1 MSTTV
6 TYNGS
11 TVTQVNNETK
21 TLLTSGKWL
30 TGNIILTDVSDG
42 SGGEST
48 SSNGYILTTVIP
60 EQTFTATTSTD
71 ISGTEHKQAQLTYTT
86 HLENGSHYLITYDNS
101 QYIFMCYIY
110 GGNFYALGD
119 IQYFLGGGSSYPFG
133 IVRPTSSQSYY
144 IAIDNND
151 TGEEHTVKVDKI
163 ELIDNL
169 ELTEKIITTNGTY
182 SASTDNA
189 DGYSSVSVSVPN
201 AISITEVA
209 NTTGTTVIVTGT
221 EASGSSATLTTK
233 TITLNGTYSASN
245 DNADGYSQVVVNV
258 PTSGDG
264 STPSATQHT
273 IHLEFTDET
282 TINIPVYYD
291 DSFIS
296 STITS
301 TTPNQYGQKT
311 IDSALLDGTSWYIRP
326 TETWETLLDNNV
338 DYYPEDDGAEGVYP
352 YCWISSLEDVQIP
365 VDSVWKVTF
374 NNVEYRLV
382 GKNIEQLR
390 TTIIGNP
397 KYGGGQDDNSGV
409 PFYFY
414 NTTYGAWSGGIEG
427 ENVSSTQYFKIERLT
442 EISDTGDHI
451 IHFVFTDETTTDIP
465 LHYTDTFTASAITA
479 TTPTT
484 YNNKTV
490 ETASLDGVVWYTR
503 PQYEVL
509 FDGSVTFQEQSP
521 YNGIYISAL
530 SNLYPVSGEVYRI
543 TIDNVV
549 YNCVASN
556 DGEDVQIG
564 NPKYNYGIDDGS
576 NVPFALYNGGYGGLN
591 GWTELSASEHTV
603 KIERLTTTQ
612 QQGEE
617 E

>member
-1 MSTTV
+1 MSTTI

-11 TVTQVNNETK
+11 TIAQVNNETK

-30 TGNIILTDVSDG
+30 TGNIILTD
-42 SGGEST
+42 T
-48 SSNGYILTTVIP
+48 SS
-60 EQTFTATTSTD
+60 
-71 ISGTEHKQAQLTYTT
+71 GTGT
-86 HLENGSHYLITYDNS
+86 LITKN
-101 QYIFMCYIY
+101 IIAN
-110 GGNFYALGD
+110 GNYNA
-119 IQYFLGGGSSYPFG
+119 SS
-133 IVRPTSSQSYY
+133 
-144 IAIDNND
+144 
-151 TGEEHTVKVDKI
+151 
-163 ELIDNL
+163 
-169 ELTEKIITTNGTY
+169 
-182 SASTDNA
+182 DNA
-189 DGYSSVSVSVPN
+189 DGYSFVSVSVPN

-258 PTSGDG
+258 PNSGG
-264 STPSATQHT
+264 GGTSATEHT
-273 IHLEFTDET
+273 IHLEFSDET
-282 TINIPVYYD
+282 SINIPVYYN

-296 STITS
+296 NTITS

-311 IDSALLDGTSWYIRP
+311 IDSALLDGTSWYVRP
-326 TETWETLLDNNV
+326 TETWEV
-338 DYYPEDDGAEGVYP
+338 IYDGNIDFIQETSSSENTVYP
-352 YCWISSLEDVQIP
+352 YCWVTSLGEVEIP
-365 VDSVWKVTF
+365 VDSVWRVTF
-374 NNVEYRLV
+374 NGTEYRLV
-382 GKNIEQLR
+382 GKIFNNNHC
-390 TTIIGNP
+390 IGNP
-397 KYGGGQDDNSGV
+397 KYSGETDDGSGV
-409 PFYFY
+409 PFIFAS
-414 NTTYGAWSGGIEG
+414 TIYGAWTGAVEG
-427 ENVSSTQYFKIERLT
+427 ENVNRTHYFKIERLV
-442 EISDTGDHI
+442 ENGDTGDHI

-484 YNNKTV
+484 YNNKTI

-530 SNLYPVSGEVYRI
+530 SNLYPVIGETYRI

-564 NPKYNYGIDDGS
+564 NPKYNYGTDDGS

-617 E
+617 EQ